1 MIWQRGT
8 LYGRLRI
15 IVSMNARTLL
25 QLLLTG
31 VFIAPC
37 LPAPLF
43 GQESTIIR
51 LDGSRITPPQID
63 ATVTRLMRT
72 AHVPGVGI
80 AIFNNGR
87 LAFLKA
93 YGVRDTEKHLPLT
106 PNSVLTAAS
115 LTKVTFATMVMQLV
129 QEHIIDLDRPVYQYL
144 PKPLPDYPAY
154 RDLANDPRYKLITMR
169 MLLSHTSGFPN
180 WRRFMDDKK
189 LSINFAPG
197 SRFAY
202 SGEGIDLAQ
211 MVVETVTTQTVEEL
225 MQKRVFEPL
234 SMTRTSFLWDQRSE
248 DDYANGYDEQGT
260 SLGPERWR
268 KSDAA
273 GSMQTTLSDYAKF
286 ARAMLNGRLL
296 NQESRRQMLRPQIS
310 ILSKHEF
317 PSLAVETTT
326 ENQFIHLSYGLGWG
340 LYWSPKGQAFFKEGH
355 DDGWR
360 SYLVCFDK
368 PKTAMLIMTNSSN
381 GEDMYSGLLEG
392 IIGDSYTPL
401 EWEGFRPSH
410 DTSPAHP

>member
-1 MIWQRGT
+1 
-8 LYGRLRI
+8 
-15 IVSMNARTLL
+15 MNARTLL

-31 VFIAPC
+31 VLIAPC

-43 GQESTIIR
+43 GQESAVIR

-80 AIFNNGR
+80 VIFNNGR
-87 LAFLKA
+87 LVFLKA
-93 YGVRDTEKHLPLT
+93 YGVRDSEKHLPLT

-115 LTKVTFATMVMQLV
+115 LTKATFATMVMQLV

-234 SMTRTSFLWDQRSE
+234 RMTRTSFLWDQRFE

-260 SLGPERWR
+260 SLGPERWH
-268 KSDAA
+268 KSDTA

-317 PSLAVETTT
+317 PSLAVETTI
-326 ENQFIHLSYGLGWG
+326 ENQPIQLSYGLGWG
-340 LYWSPKGQAFFKEGH
+340 LYWSPHGEAFFKEGH

-360 SYLVCFDK
+360 SYLVCFDT

-401 EWEGFRPSH
+401 EWEGFRPSR
-410 DTSPAHP
+410 DTPPAHP